1 MGAKLLTYYEEAK
14 KMGSIKAQMRLAILT
29 KLPSP
34 RAKDALDSAENI
46 KIFEEALK
54 ELAKEFK

>member
-1 MGAKLLTYYEEAK
+1 MGTKLLTYYDKARE
-14 KMGSIKAQMRLAILT
+14 MGSIKAQMRLAILT
-29 KLPSP
+29 KIPSP

-46 KIFEEALK
+46 KIFEEAIK